1 MIFNMNSKFLVAA
14 AVCALSLCVT
24 QVFAQTAAEPLF
36 PTKPIRLIVP
46 VATGGLT
53 DSLGRALGL
62 KLQQRLGQTVV
73 VENKGGA
80 GGVVGT
86 IAAAAAPADGYTIL
100 MTFLGPAAVRQALNS
115 KATPY
120 NTLRDFAPVSLVARF
135 PLLLVVG
142 SKFPAQTLNEFIAL
156 TKSKPSEVS
165 YASAGVGSTG
175 HLAMELFLRDTG
187 TKILHVPYK
196 GEAPAMIDVMEG
208 RVSALWMSLS
218 VAYPQIKEGKL
229 HVLGIANQERHPG
242 APEIPTIA
250 EAGLKGFEFT
260 GWYGMLVPAA
270 TPKSIVQILAKEFSA
285 IVNDP
290 SMRSQYETYG
300 IEQAAYGS
308 EQFDQ
313 LIKSEID
320 KWQRLGRDT
329 GLAIE

>member
-1 MIFNMNSKFLVAA
+1 MKLKTLVA
-14 AVCALSLCVT
+14 VVVWMLCPCLNSVY
-24 QVFAQTAAEPLF
+24 AQNTIEAQFPSKPL
-36 PTKPIRLIVP
+36 RLIVP

-53 DSLGRALGL
+53 DSLGRTLAL
-62 KLQQRLGQTVV
+62 KLEQRLGQSVV

-120 NTLRDFAPVSLVARF
+120 DTLRDFAPVSLVARF
-135 PLLLVVG
+135 PLLVVVG
-142 SKFPAQTLNEFIAL
+142 ANYQAKTLGEFIAL
-156 TKSKPSEVS
+156 AKAKPGEVS

-175 HLAMELFLRDTG
+175 HLAMELFQRDTG
-187 TKILHVPYK
+187 IKGLHVPYK

-229 HVLGIANQERHPG
+229 RALGIANKERHPG
-242 APEIPTIA
+242 APEIPTMT
-250 EAGLKGFEFT
+250 EGGVNGFEFT

-270 TPKSIVQILAKEFSA
+270 TPKAIVQRLAKEFVA

-290 SMRSQYETYG
+290 SVSRQYETYG

-308 EQFDQ
+308 EQFAQ

-320 KWQRLGRDT
+320 KWQRLGQDT

>member
-1 MIFNMNSKFLVAA
+1 MKLNFLIASVLS
-14 AVCALSLCVT
+14 ALSFCVSP
-24 QVFAQTAAEPLF
+24 VFAQQSVDPPF
-36 PTKPIRLIVP
+36 PIKPIRLIVP

-53 DSLGRALGL
+53 DSLGRTLAL
-62 KLQQRLGQTVV
+62 KLEQRLGQPVV
-73 VENKGGA
+73 VENRGGA

-86 IAAAAAPADGYTIL
+86 IAAAAAPADGYTII

-120 NTLRDFAPVSLVARF
+120 DTLRDFAPVSLVARF

-142 SKFPAQTLNEFIAL
+142 SNLPAKTLSEFIAL
-156 TKSKPSEVS
+156 AKSKPGDVS

-175 HLAMELFLRDTG
+175 HLAMELFQRDTDIKG
-187 TKILHVPYK
+187 LHIPYK

-229 HVLGIANQERHPG
+229 RALGIANKERHPG
-242 APEIPTIA
+242 ASEIPTIS
-250 EAGLKGFEFT
+250 EGGVHGFEFN

-270 TPKSIVQILAKEFSA
+270 TPKSVVQILAKEFVA

-290 SMRSQYETYG
+290 AMSRQYETYG

-308 EQFDQ
+308 VQFDQ
-313 LIKSEID
+313 LIKTEID

>member
-1 MIFNMNSKFLVAA
+1 MKTLILSAL
-14 AVCALSLCVT
+14 CALSFCMSP
-24 QVFAQTAAEPLF
+24 VFAQQSVDAQF
-36 PTKPIRLIVP
+36 PIKPIRLIVP

-53 DSLGRALGL
+53 DSLGRTLAL
-62 KLQQRLGQTVV
+62 KLEQRLGQSVV

-120 NTLRDFAPVSLVARF
+120 DTLRDFAPVSLVARF
-135 PLLLVVG
+135 PLLVVVG
-142 SKFPAQTLNEFIAL
+142 ANYQAKTLGEFIAL
-156 TKSKPSEVS
+156 AKAKPGEVS

-175 HLAMELFLRDTG
+175 HLAMELFQRDTG
-187 TKILHVPYK
+187 IKGLHVPYK

-218 VAYPQIKEGKL
+218 VAYPQIKVGKL
-229 HVLGIANQERHPG
+229 RALGIANKERHPG
-242 APEIPTIA
+242 APEIPTMT
-250 EAGLKGFEFT
+250 EGGVNGFEFT

-270 TPKSIVQILAKEFSA
+270 TPKAIVQTLAKEFVA

-290 SMRSQYETYG
+290 SVSRQYETYG

-308 EQFDQ
+308 EQFAQ

-320 KWQRLGRDT
+320 KWQRLGQDT

>member
-1 MIFNMNSKFLVAA
+1 MKLNSLFASVLS
-14 AVCALSLCVT
+14 ALSVCVAPA
-24 QVFAQTAAEPLF
+24 FAQQSVEPAF
-36 PTKPIRLIVP
+36 PIKPIRLIVP

-53 DSLGRALGL
+53 DSLGRTLAL
-62 KLQQRLGQTVV
+62 KLEQRLGQSVV

-120 NTLRDFAPVSLVARF
+120 DTLRDFAPVSLVARF
-135 PLLLVVG
+135 PLLVVVG
-142 SKFPAQTLNEFIAL
+142 TNFPAKTLGDLIAL
-156 TKSKPSEVS
+156 AKAKPGEVS

-175 HLAMELFLRDTG
+175 HLAMELFQRDTG
-187 TKILHVPYK
+187 IKGLHVPYK

-229 HVLGIANQERHPG
+229 RALGIANKERHPG
-242 APEIPTIA
+242 APEIPTMT
-250 EAGLKGFEFT
+250 EGGVNGFEFI

-270 TPKSIVQILAKEFSA
+270 TPKAIVQTLAKEFVA

-290 SMRSQYETYG
+290 SVSRQYERYG

-308 EQFDQ
+308 EQFAE

-320 KWQRLGRDT
+320 KWQRLGQDT
-329 GLAIE
+329 ALTIE

>member
-1 MIFNMNSKFLVAA
+1 MKLKTLIVSVLS
-14 AVCALSLCVT
+14 ALSFCVDP
-24 QVFAQTAAEPLF
+24 VFAQQAVDPPF
-36 PTKPIRLIVP
+36 PIKPIRLIVP

-53 DSLGRALGL
+53 DSLGRTLAL
-62 KLQQRLGQTVV
+62 KLEQRLGQSVV

-120 NTLRDFAPVSLVARF
+120 DTLRDFAPVSLVARF
-135 PLLLVVG
+135 PLLVVVG
-142 SKFPAQTLNEFIAL
+142 TNFQAKTLGEFIAL
-156 TKSKPSEVS
+156 AKAKPGEVS

-175 HLAMELFLRDTG
+175 HLAMELFQRDTG
-187 TKILHVPYK
+187 VKGLHVPYK
-196 GEAPAMIDVMEG
+196 GEAPAMIDVLEG

-229 HVLGIANQERHPG
+229 RALGIANRERHPV
-242 APEIPTIA
+242 APEIPTIS
-250 EAGLKGFEFT
+250 ESGVKDFEFT

-270 TPKSIVQILAKEFSA
+270 TPKAIVQTLAKEFLA

-290 SMRSQYETYG
+290 SVGRQYETYG

-308 EQFDQ
+308 EQFNQ

-320 KWQRLGRDT
+320 KWQRLGKDT